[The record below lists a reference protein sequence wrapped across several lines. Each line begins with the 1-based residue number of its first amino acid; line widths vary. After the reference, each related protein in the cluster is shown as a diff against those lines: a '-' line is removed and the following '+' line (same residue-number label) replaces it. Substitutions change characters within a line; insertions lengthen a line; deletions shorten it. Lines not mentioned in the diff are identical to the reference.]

1 MAPQPN
7 DGASFWSACSIASY
21 FSFSFGTAAG
31 RLRMFLSGRKFVDI
45 AFLLSSRFVIAIDL
59 LILRWH
65 FLCGSVPTVR
75 RPYAADDCLC
85 PLIDVNMLDAD
96 MLVAAMP
103 EATECLHL
111 P

>member
-1 MAPQPN
+1 M
-7 DGASFWSACSIASY
+7 IASNAQY
-21 FSFSFGTAAG
+21 LAANELFCPNG
-31 RLRMFLSGRKFVDI
+31 CQ
-45 AFLLSSRFVIAIDL
+45 SSHVMKSAIAIDL

-65 FLCGSVPTVR
+65 FLSGFVPTVTP
-75 RPYAADDCLC
+75 PYAADDCLC

-96 MLVAAMP
+96 MLVAAVP

>member
-1 MAPQPN
+1 
-7 DGASFWSACSIASY
+7 
-21 FSFSFGTAAG
+21 
-31 RLRMFLSGRKFVDI
+31 MFLSGRKFVDI

-96 MLVAAMP
+96 MLVAAM
-103 EATECLHL
+103 TEPTERLHL